1 MQTAIKEV
9 HRSIYSALTS
19 YTPLMD
25 KVTGVED
32 GVDETQ
38 RFPYI
43 EIGEPTINPNDTK
56 NTIGENIVFVLHT
69 WSDYNGY
76 GETYDIMNLI
86 YAALTDQPLTMLGGF
101 VVQRI
106 DSEGKNM
113 FKDIDGKT
121 RHGVMNFRVY
131 VNN

>member
-9 HRSIYSALTS
+9 HRSIFKALTS
-19 YTPLMD
+19 YAPLME
-25 KVTGVED
+25 KVTGVLD
-32 GVDETQ
+32 GVNETQ
-38 RFPYI
+38 GFPYI
-43 EIGEPTINPNDTK
+43 EIGEPTINPWNTK

-69 WSDYNGY
+69 WSKYPGY
-76 GETYDIMNLI
+76 SETYDVMNLI
-86 YAALTDQPLTMLGGF
+86 YAAMTEQPLTMLGGF
-101 VVQRI
+101 SVKKI
-106 DSEGKNM
+106 ESESKNA